1 MSTVSIIKTQGHD
14 ETAVLAAVRKALD
27 AIGGISDIIKPGYKV
42 LINPNLVAPGSDRFS
57 GAVTRYEVCKA
68 IYDICKEAGAEPFIA
83 ESSAAGVDTEKVIEF
98 AEYTKLREQ
107 GYTVLDLKKEKKAV
121 IPFPQGEIVQEL
133 DTWQPVVDADA
144 IISVPVMKTH
154 DQTEVT
160 LGIKNLK
167 GLIQDTEKKEFHKKG
182 VFGGVVDINQCIPR
196 VLTVVDGIVGQQG
209 LGPIF
214 GEPVPMDLIIASKD
228 CVACDAVTGA
238 VMGYE
243 PEEVKVTRM
252 AHERGL
258 GEMNLDKIDIVGE
271 KLADVR
277 KRFKRASEVE
287 IEGVPPFTKI
297 EDAKACT
304 GCKTTMISAIMDM
317 KAQHIEHLLEGKT
330 IVLGPVPKEQI
341 PAGIKKED
349 LILMGVCTRHLWDM
363 GTPCKGCPPNNAWF
377 VQAVAGDRAQ
387 VQRRY
392 ATDDKA
398 ENPDA

>member
-1 MSTVSIIKTQGHD
+1 MSTVSIIKTKNHS
-14 ETAVLAAVRKALD
+14 EEAIAEAVRKALD
-27 AIGGISDIIKPGYKV
+27 AIGGISDIIKPGFKV
-42 LINPNLVAPGSDRFS
+42 LINPNLVAPGSDRLS

-68 IYDICKEAGAEPFIA
+68 IYDICKEAGAEPYIA

-98 AEYTKLREQ
+98 AEYTKLRDQ
-107 GYTVLDLKKEKKAV
+107 GYTVLDLKKQPRAV
-121 IPFPQGEIVQEL
+121 IESAQGEVVQRL

-182 VFGGVVDINQCIPR
+182 VFGGVVDLNQGIKR

-243 PEEVKVTRM
+243 PEEVKITKL
-252 AHERGL
+252 AYERGL
-258 GEMNLDKIDIVGE
+258 GEMNLDKIEVKGE
-271 KLADVR
+271 PIAAVR

-297 EDAKACT
+297 EDARACT

-317 KAQHIEHLLEGKT
+317 KNQHIEHLLEGKT
-330 IVLGPVPKEQI
+330 IVLGPVTKDQI
-341 PAGIKKED
+341 PEGIKKED
-349 LILMGVCTRHLWDM
+349 LILMGVCTKPLWDM
-363 GTPCKGCPPNNAWF
+363 GTPCKGCPPNNVWF
-377 VQAVAGDRAQ
+377 VQAVAGDRME
-387 VQRRY
+387 VGRRY
-392 ATDDKA
+392 ATEKN
-398 ENPDA
+398 EKE

>member
-1 MSTVSIIKTQGHD
+1 
-14 ETAVLAAVRKALD
+14 
-27 AIGGISDIIKPGYKV
+27 
-42 LINPNLVAPGSDRFS
+42 
-57 GAVTRYEVCKA
+57 
-68 IYDICKEAGAEPFIA
+68 
-83 ESSAAGVDTEKVIEF
+83 
-98 AEYTKLREQ
+98 
-107 GYTVLDLKKEKKAV
+107 
-121 IPFPQGEIVQEL
+121 
-133 DTWQPVVDADA
+133 
-144 IISVPVMKTH
+144 
-154 DQTEVT
+154 
-160 LGIKNLK
+160 
-167 GLIQDTEKKEFHKKG
+167 
-182 VFGGVVDINQCIPR
+182 
-196 VLTVVDGIVGQQG
+196 
-209 LGPIF
+209 
-214 GEPVPMDLIIASKD
+214 
-228 CVACDAVTGA
+228 
-238 VMGYE
+238 MGYE
-243 PEEVKVTRM
+243 PEEVKVTKM
-252 AHERGL
+252 AYERGL
-258 GEMNLDKIDIVGE
+258 GEMHLDKIDIVGE